1 MKKRYFEAWNSLRK
15 LKDIEGVNKILEKSW
30 DCKRNLLK
38 LFLSIFIRYKE
49 PILQATLKARD
60 LEGKDIQNLIDECLQ
75 REHR

>member
-1 MKKRYFEAWNSLRK
+1 MKKRYFEAWNSLRR
-15 LKDIEGVNKILEKSW
+15 LKDIEGVNKILEKAW

-38 LFLSIFIRYKE
+38 LFLLIFIRYKE
-49 PILQATLKARD
+49 PILQATLKGRD